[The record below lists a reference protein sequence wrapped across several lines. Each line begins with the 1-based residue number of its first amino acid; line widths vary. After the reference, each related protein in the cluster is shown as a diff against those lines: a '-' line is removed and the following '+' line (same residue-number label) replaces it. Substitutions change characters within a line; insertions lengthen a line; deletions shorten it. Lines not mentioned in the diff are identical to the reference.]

1 MTLVGD
7 GKSSLVILLGGMM
20 VRGEHFLVVLEG
32 CGGGGDVPRVSGR
45 GEAGID
51 GRSFV
56 EGTALVEG
64 FVKVVVVLGVAI
76 VGAKTGMVLVF
87 L

>member
-7 GKSSLVILLGGMM
+7 GKSSLVIFTGGMM

-32 CGGGGDVPRVSGR
+32 GGEGGDVRRLSGR
-45 GEAGID
+45 LVVGID
-51 GRSFV
+51 AS
-56 EGTALVEG
+56 TALVEG

-76 VGAKTGMVLVF
+76 VGKETGTVLF
-87 L
+87 LL